1 MYADDIVLMCK
12 DEMEARQGITIIR
25 RWAKD
30 EGFIINE
37 KKSGVMV
44 IRKRKVQ
51 RPQGIAL
58 NGIPYVS

>member
-51 RPQGIAL
+51 RPQGIEL
-58 NGIPYVS
+58 NGIP